1 MFKCYNSVNAFEVHF
16 FIISP
21 SIHVPFLLSYNLSSW
36 GFLPVKVYQNFAPE
50 ELEFSAVIFFDT
62 TDKPASKRDPVIRL
76 FT

>member
-1 MFKCYNSVNAFEVHF
+1 MFKYYNSVNAFEVHF

-50 ELEFSAVIFFDT
+50 ELEFSAVLFFFFFFLNFCF
-62 TDKPASKRDPVIRL
+62 PL
-76 FT
+76 N